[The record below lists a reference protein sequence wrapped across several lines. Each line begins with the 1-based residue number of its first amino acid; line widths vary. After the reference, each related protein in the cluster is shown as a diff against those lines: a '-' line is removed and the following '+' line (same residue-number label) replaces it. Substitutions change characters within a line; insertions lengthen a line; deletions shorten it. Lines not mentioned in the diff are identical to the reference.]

1 MLFRQI
7 FIVDNGQNIEE
18 IIQPIGHTASVVIF
32 GPPFMKPI
40 EAEFTKY
47 CNASKMSNMRRL
59 NFINAA

>member
-1 MLFRQI
+1 MGVVLLFRQI

-40 EAEFTKY
+40 EAEFTSIVMLQR
-47 CNASKMSNMRRL
+47 CQTCAD
-59 NFINAA
+59 